1 MPTLLILVCFFA
13 VYGVFAMASD
23 IGKRLKRIRKAQE
36 AQQEA
41 QKIIDEEYEREKRES
56 GN

>member
-1 MPTLLILVCFFA
+1 MPTLLLIICFFA